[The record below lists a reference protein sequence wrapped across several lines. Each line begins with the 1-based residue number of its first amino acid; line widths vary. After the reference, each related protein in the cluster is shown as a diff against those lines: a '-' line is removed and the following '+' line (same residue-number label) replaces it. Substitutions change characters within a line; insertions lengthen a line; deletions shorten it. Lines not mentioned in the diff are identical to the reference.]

1 MLTFHLFL
9 LLLRRV
15 IRKTLAPWLR
25 LTRKYEFIF
34 LLILLTLLP
43 FLFFLTLLVPLTL
56 LILLILLI
64 LLNLLILLTLLQTH
78 GGEHAKEG

>member
-9 LLLRRV
+9 LLPSRV

-34 LLILLTLLP
+34 LLILLTLLL
-43 FLFFLTLLVPLTL
+43 FLFFLILLTL
-56 LILLILLI
+56 LILLILL
-64 LLNLLILLTLLQTH
+64 QTH
-78 GGEHAKEG
+78 GGEHAASLPGKK

>member
-1 MLTFHLFL
+1 MLEGITEE
-9 LLLRRV
+9 RRTKRW
-15 IRKTLAPWLR
+15 RKTEKRWR
-25 LTRKYEFIF
+25 GI
-34 LLILLTLLP
+34 IC
-43 FLFFLTLLVPLTL
+43 LFFLTLLVPLTL